1 MITNNEDEINIPEAE
16 LKEFEPRLKFK
27 PPLKYDRFLLKS
39 YSLFQDSSRR
49 LIETGFR
56 GGFKTRLKFIKF
68 GLIIHNNVSAPIIY
82 QIYLKHLSHAFIF

>member
-16 LKEFEPRLKFK
+16 FKEFEPRLKFK

-49 LIETGFR
+49 LIETGW
-56 GGFKTRLKFIKF
+56 GGDLRRDSNSL
-68 GLIIHNNVSAPIIY
+68 NSD
-82 QIYLKHLSHAFIF
+82 S